1 MIDTKIEFR
10 LVEIM
15 LKQKLI
21 FFNYHVVYPPS
32 TVNELPVT

>member
-1 MIDTKIEFR
+1 MINTEIEFR

-21 FFNYHVVYPPS
+21 SF
-32 TVNELPVT
+32 